1 MYRSHTSALSAFVLL
16 LLVYASPAV
25 AANPEIFVKGLG
37 DKAIA
42 SLSEQGISQ
51 DERIKRFQSL
61 LNDAFDLPQI
71 ARFTLGRYWR
81 VATDA
86 EKTEFV
92 EVFEKFVIQTYSAR
106 FQDLSGK
113 KLTVTQSREVSAT
126 QTLVL
131 SEILIPGKPSIK
143 INWRVHSKD
152 TQHKIVDVMVQGIS
166 MSVTQRDEFAA
177 VIRQTGGKVGGLIKA
192 LRRKTASN

>member
-1 MYRSHTSALSAFVLL
+1 MHRSPISALSAFVLL
-16 LLVYASPAV
+16 LLVYASPGV
-25 AANPEIFVKGLG
+25 AANPENFVKSLG
-37 DKAIA
+37 DKAFA
-42 SLSEQGISQ
+42 SLGEQGISQ
-51 DERIKRFQSL
+51 DERIKRFQEL
-61 LNDAFDLPQI
+61 LNNAFDLPRI

-86 EKTEFV
+86 EKAEFV
-92 EVFEKFVIQTYSAR
+92 ELFEKFVIQAYSAR

-113 KLTVTQSREVSAT
+113 KLTVIQSREVSAT
-126 QTLVL
+126 QALVL
-131 SEILIPGKPSIK
+131 SEILMPGKPSVK

-152 TQHKIVDVMVQGIS
+152 TQHKIVDVMVEGIS

-177 VIRQTGGKVGGLIKA
+177 VIRQTGGKVDGLIKA